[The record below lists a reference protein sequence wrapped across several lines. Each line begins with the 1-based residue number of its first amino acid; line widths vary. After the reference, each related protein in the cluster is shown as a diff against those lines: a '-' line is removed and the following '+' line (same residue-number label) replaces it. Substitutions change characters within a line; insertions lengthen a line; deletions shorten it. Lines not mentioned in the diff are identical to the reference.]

1 MKKFEAIGVTC
12 KTDITA
18 SKKNLVFL
26 KLKTYSKIYIDSTFK
41 KQFSKLEY
49 RVFKLSH
56 IISLSSGNN
65 RGWGK
70 I

>member
-41 KQFSKLEY
+41 KQSIETRIQSFQVKSY
-49 RVFKLSH
+49 H
-56 IISLSSGNN
+56 
-65 RGWGK
+65 
-70 I
+70 

>member
-41 KQFSKLEY
+41 KQFIETRIQSFQVKSY
-49 RVFKLSH
+49 H
-56 IISLSSGNN
+56 
-65 RGWGK
+65 
-70 I
+70 

>member
-18 SKKNLVFL
+18 SKKNFL

-41 KQFSKLEY
+41 KQFIETRIQSFQVKSY
-49 RVFKLSH
+49 H
-56 IISLSSGNN
+56 
-65 RGWGK
+65 
-70 I
+70 

>member
-18 SKKNLVFL
+18 SKNNLVFL

-41 KQFSKLEY
+41 KQFIETRIQSFQVKSY
-49 RVFKLSH
+49 H
-56 IISLSSGNN
+56 
-65 RGWGK
+65 
-70 I
+70 

>member
-41 KQFSKLEY
+41 KQFIEIRIQSFQAKSY
-49 RVFKLSH
+49 H
-56 IISLSSGNN
+56 
-65 RGWGK
+65 
-70 I
+70 